1 MLGGLLLL
9 LYFGSDSLWRLY
21 YGVRHV
27 DSILRYSREYRLD
40 PHLVA
45 ALIFTESKF
54 QEDAVSNVGAVG
66 LMQLMPETAEEMAGE
81 MDLPAPSLSRL
92 QESDLNIQ
100 LGCRYLRY
108 LSNRFDNQDLAL
120 AAYNAGPSIVEQWL
134 DEDKGLLF
142 PETRAYVDNVNAAE
156 SRLQRLYPDW

>member
-1 MLGGLLLL
+1 
-9 LYFGSDSLWRLY
+9 
-21 YGVRHV
+21 
-27 DSILRYSREYRLD
+27 
-40 PHLVA
+40 A
-45 ALIFTESKF
+45 KF

-108 LSNRFDNQDLAL
+108 LSNRFDDKDLAL

-134 DEDKGLLF
+134 DEDRGLLF

-156 SRLQRLYPDW
+156 SRLQRLYPRLVTGLRALSPNWCSLS